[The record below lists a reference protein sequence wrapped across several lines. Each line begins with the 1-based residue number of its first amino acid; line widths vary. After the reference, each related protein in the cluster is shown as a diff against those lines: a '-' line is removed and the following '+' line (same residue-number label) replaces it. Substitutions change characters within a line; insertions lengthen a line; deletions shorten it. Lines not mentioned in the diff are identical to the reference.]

1 MTLIL
6 YASRSKGDQRVKKG
20 SQFVIWT
27 LMYSIS
33 HSVTVNKESNY
44 FNTSNKEMCKKKMTY
59 LICPPESTDKCIISL
74 LNVLLTSYVGHS
86 MHIFLE
92 N

>member
-1 MTLIL
+1 
-6 YASRSKGDQRVKKG
+6 
-20 SQFVIWT
+20 
-27 LMYSIS
+27 
-33 HSVTVNKESNY
+33 
-44 FNTSNKEMCKKKMTY
+44 MTY